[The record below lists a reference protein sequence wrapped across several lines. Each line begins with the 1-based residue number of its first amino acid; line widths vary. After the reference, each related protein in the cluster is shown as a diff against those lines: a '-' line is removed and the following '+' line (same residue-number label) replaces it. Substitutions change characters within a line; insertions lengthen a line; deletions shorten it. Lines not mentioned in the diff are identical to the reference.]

1 MHSSR
6 KGRAGSKKPVRKTKP
21 SWLIYKPKEIELL
34 VLKLHKEGKTP
45 SQIGTVLRD
54 SYGIPDLRTV
64 ANKSVTQILKENN
77 LLSAVPEDMMA
88 LIRSSMQIRKH
99 LETNRKD
106 MAAKRGLQLTDAKI
120 RRLEKYYKKARKLPA
135 EWNYDP
141 ERVRLMIE

>member
-21 SWLIYKPKEIELL
+21 SWLIYKPKEIE
-34 VLKLHKEGKTP
+34 
-45 SQIGTVLRD
+45 IGTVLRD